1 MENRENTV
9 LCENTFTPTQAH
21 YAQAY
26 AAMTKFTD
34 LLLFGF
40 VILMALVLVL
50 GSIVSEQSFFGKDNL
65 VPLIALGIALAAV
78 IAQHFLLPR
87 LYASRAVKRIREAYG
102 ALGALTVTVL
112 SDGVR
117 MYNAAN
123 DGEVQ
128 FSFDSFA
135 HFSETRDLL
144 LLRTNARQTVM
155 ASKTG
160 FSEGSSEAQ
169 FKKLMQEKCPQAK
182 AKWKK

>member
-1 MENRENTV
+1 MEDKETTV

-50 GSIVSEQSFFGKDNL
+50 SSIVSEQPFFGRENL
-65 VPLIALGIALAAV
+65 VPLIALGIAILAV
-78 IAQHFLLPR
+78 MAQHFLLPK
-87 LYASRAVKRIREAYG
+87 LYASRAVKRICAAYG

-123 DGEVQ
+123 DGEVR
-128 FSFDSFA
+128 FPFASFA

-144 LLRTNARQTVM
+144 LLRTTARQTVM

-160 FSEGSSEAQ
+160 FTEGFSAAQ
-169 FKKLMQEKCPQAK
+169 FKALMQEKCPQAK
-182 AKWKK
+182 IKWKK